1 MFEEYEDKGTVAR
14 GVVLTLLLHLLQLPM
29 AMLLYVVRQ
38 DWAFF
43 TVIFFGVSQVL
54 YMIPAILYFRK
65 QGEPQTVKGLIIG
78 ASVSFLLN
86 ATCTALV
93 FRSLGELS

>member
-14 GVVLTLLLHLLQLPM
+14 GVVLTLLLHLLQLPI
-29 AMLLYVVRQ
+29 AMVLYFVNPA
-38 DWAFF
+38 WAFF
-43 TVIFFGVSQVL
+43 TVIFFGVSQVV
-54 YMIPAILYFRK
+54 YMIPAILYFRR
-65 QGEPQTVKGLIIG
+65 QGEPETAKGLIIG

-93 FRSLGELS
+93 FSSLSQMH